1 LVPIQSDEPGSRIGI
16 LYGRR
21 RVGKTFLLKYAWGGR
36 RHFYFLAAGT
46 TPDQNR
52 QDLIYELAQW
62 AGEELRAEDY
72 PTWRAT
78 FRLLGRFAR
87 QGPLI
92 VVLDEFQYLMRGEEE
107 GVTSQLNAVWERE
120 LAEVELT
127 LILCGSEVGTMEGL
141 AKGGALYGR
150 IDWQARLRPFD
161 YFDAARM
168 APRETR
174 REDAYVY
181 GIFGGIPRYLECV
194 RSDRELSEAVIQSV
208 LSPRGRVHLQIEHL
222 IQQEEGLREPGEYR
236 AVLAAIAQGGTRL
249 NEIVHRAGMQ
259 DRDHSVRRILG
270 ILEDLQVIV
279 RERDFGA
286 GRTRAWRTFE
296 DMTREAFQRQ
306 HDRWGL
312 PAAAEWARWEGLDR
326 NRRQIE
332 IDIVAE
338 LTDRKLLTG
347 EVKWSSSPVG
357 EFVHEDLLR
366 NLRDLIASGHGWA
379 SDALDP
385 ARSHGHLYVSA
396 AGFTEEFVG
405 MAKTDSRIRLVTLED
420 CYAGPQDP

>member
-1 LVPIQSDEPGSRIGI
+1 
-16 LYGRR
+16 
-21 RVGKTFLLKYAWGGR
+21 
-36 RHFYFLAAGT
+36 
-46 TPDQNR
+46 
-52 QDLIYELAQW
+52 
-62 AGEELRAEDY
+62 
-72 PTWRAT
+72 
-78 FRLLGRFAR
+78 
-87 QGPLI
+87 
-92 VVLDEFQYLMRGEEE
+92 MR
-107 GVTSQLNAVWERE
+107 
-120 LAEVELT
+120 
-127 LILCGSEVGTMEGL
+127 
-141 AKGGALYGR
+141 
-150 IDWQARLRPFD
+150 
-161 YFDAARM
+161 
-168 APRETR
+168 
-174 REDAYVY
+174 
-181 GIFGGIPRYLECV
+181 
-194 RSDRELSEAVIQSV
+194 
-208 LSPRGRVHLQIEHL
+208 
-222 IQQEEGLREPGEYR
+222 
-236 AVLAAIAQGGTRL
+236 
-249 NEIVHRAGMQ
+249 

-286 GRTRAWRTFE
+286 GRTSAWRHRLLDNAVRFWYRFNHRNRSALETGGAAQVWADRVEPFLDEYMGWRRFE

-306 HDRWGL
+306 HDRWGF

-357 EFVHEDLLR
+357 ESVHEDLLR
-366 NLRDLIASGHGWA
+366 NLRYLIASGHGWA

-420 CYAGPQDP
+420 CYAGPQDL